1 MVTTYPKNFQAD
13 LHLGLFLNIFEPSN
27 GRFMAK
33 KTAKKTYQVELMR
46 SNPSPILLGSHP
58 FFPNKAS
65 PFLLS
70 THMFSAS
77 KIQHP
82 PLYGHGHGR
91 AASPEDAG
99 NATVAI
105 GWRWRIVHRTARRGS
120 RRSCTRDLRRKSEV
134 AAAAGDRNAGDI
146 DNI

>member
-1 MVTTYPKNFQAD
+1 MV
-13 LHLGLFLNIFEPSN
+13 GLWQ
-27 GRFMAK
+27 K
-33 KTAKKTYQVELMR
+33 KQPKKTYQVELMR